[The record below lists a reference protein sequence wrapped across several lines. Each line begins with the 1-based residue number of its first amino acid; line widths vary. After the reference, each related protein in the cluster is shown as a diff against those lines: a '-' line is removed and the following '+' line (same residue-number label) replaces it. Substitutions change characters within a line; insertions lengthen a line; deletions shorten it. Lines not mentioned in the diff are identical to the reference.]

1 MDFEAL
7 NSNFIFDEQIPLY
20 LDITGEI
27 SKQESLVL
35 YLDITG
41 EISKHESLVLYL
53 DITGEISKQESFY
66 FNLIGRQS
74 KNLFLV
80 FFFGSN

>member
-20 LDITGEI
+20 LN
-27 SKQESLVL
+27 
-35 YLDITG
+35 ITG

-80 FFFGSN
+80 FFWI